1 MGNDLQTQ
9 FFLMKIGKYFFEIT
23 LDFLLFLYINSY
35 VCIKCVNIIIGLYL
49 SPSLVH
55 GVLMVS
61 DLSVPES
68 LEGKSIMSSSE
79 TSGLYAVNQHVASVN
94 LTEHSNEQIGLP
106 LADVEYVQSQDVTDA
121 AVTKGISWDVSSL
134 VNFDFVTVPET
145 SAAFLLMGAGIGMCA
160 IRRKI

>member
-1 MGNDLQTQ
+1 MIFLLKKDFFFVPKI
-9 FFLMKIGKYFFEIT
+9 FFLYFFMNFLHYNRRYLEI
-23 LDFLLFLYINSY
+23 
-35 VCIKCVNIIIGLYL
+35 IKCVNIIIGLYL
-49 SPSLVH
+49 SSSLVH

-94 LTEHSNEQIGLP
+94 LTEYSNEQIGLP

>member
-1 MGNDLQTQ
+1 
-9 FFLMKIGKYFFEIT
+9 
-23 LDFLLFLYINSY
+23 
-35 VCIKCVNIIIGLYL
+35 
-49 SPSLVH
+49 
-55 GVLMVS
+55 MVS

-79 TSGLYAVNQHVASVN
+79 TSGLYAVNPHVASVN

-106 LADVEYVQSQDVTDA
+106 LADVEYVQSQDITDA
-121 AVTKGISWDVSSL
+121 AVTKGFSWDVSSL

>member
-1 MGNDLQTQ
+1 
-9 FFLMKIGKYFFEIT
+9 MKMGKYFFEIT

-49 SPSLVH
+49 SSSLVH

-79 TSGLYAVNQHVASVN
+79 T
-94 LTEHSNEQIGLP
+94 LP